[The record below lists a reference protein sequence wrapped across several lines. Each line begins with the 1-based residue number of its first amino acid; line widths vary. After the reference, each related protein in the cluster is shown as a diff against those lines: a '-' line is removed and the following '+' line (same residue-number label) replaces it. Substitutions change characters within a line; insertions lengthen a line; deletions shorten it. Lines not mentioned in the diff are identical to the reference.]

1 MTQIILPHSGY
12 KKLIVYKKSDVIYQ
26 GTVLFCQRF
35 LPAAGDRTVDQMTQ
49 AARSCK
55 QNIAEGSSAAATSI
69 ETEIRLTNVARATL
83 DELKEDYIDYLKS
96 HGETI
101 WPSTDQRNIA
111 AREFAKM
118 HADWEDWKP
127 VFETR
132 PAETFCNL
140 MLVLISQARYM
151 ISRMLK
157 WQEDNFKKHGGMRER
172 MHAARTE
179 ARAESWN
186 KAVYSL
192 LDLAVDPVDLN
203 TRLEQIIRESKRA
216 AASIARRKGWKL

>member
-1 MTQIILPHSGY
+1 
-12 KKLIVYKKSDVIYQ
+12 
-26 GTVLFCQRF
+26 
-35 LPAAGDRTVDQMTQ
+35 
-49 AARSCK
+49 
-55 QNIAEGSSAAATSI
+55 
-69 ETEIRLTNVARATL
+69 
-83 DELKEDYIDYLKS
+83 
-96 HGETI
+96 
-101 WPSTDQRNIA
+101 
-111 AREFAKM
+111 M

-179 ARAESWN
+179 ARAE
-186 KAVYSL
+186 
-192 LDLAVDPVDLN
+192 
-203 TRLEQIIRESKRA
+203 
-216 AASIARRKGWKL
+216 

>member
-127 VFETR
+127 VFTGLRCIAGVYQLYVE
-132 PAETFCNL
+132 PNPNDPLNHDVAKL
-140 MLVLISQARYM
+140 MR
-151 ISRMLK
+151 
-157 WQEDNFKKHGGMRER
+157 DNIDQFKENVKRTLRGGYQFGQQFQRF
-172 MHAARTE
+172 T
-179 ARAESWN
+179 N
-186 KAVYSL
+186 Y
-192 LDLAVDPVDLN
+192 
-203 TRLEQIIRESKRA
+203 
-216 AASIARRKGWKL
+216 